1 MVTHRPARTP
11 GQMMT
16 CVDLLR
22 LRREFA
28 IWAQRVLLR
37 RKPFAEQNSPDDQEV
52 RELEEVQEVL
62 AERIGD
68 VFGEG

>member
-1 MVTHRPARTP
+1 
-11 GQMMT
+11 MMT